1 MAFNSDDLPDA
12 PAVDKGSCKLL
23 GTTAL
28 IVQALMGV
36 VVISSLLYKRHRE
49 TVKRPWRVWFF
60 DVSKQIIGQAFV
72 HGVNVLLSDLGA
84 LALAGNACTYYFL
97 NILIDTT
104 LGVGILYA
112 VLHLLTHLFSET
124 LHLKGF
130 ESGQYG
136 RPPQWRNWAR
146 QLGVYV
152 ASLTT
157 MKLAVIGLFFL
168 FPGIFKLGEWA
179 LSWLGDSEHGQV
191 VFTMG
196 IFPIIMNVLQ
206 FWLIDSIVKAST
218 LPPSTPAPRSPL
230 HPEHEPLFQDP
241 DSESE
246 DDDRRRPDDI
256 EAQRARIP
264 PAPTPVKHEEPSLV
278 GGDDDDETDK
288 HAVAASVRSV
298 AGEEEEVDPA
308 AAHAALAARARDQ

>member
-1 MAFNSDDLPDA
+1 M
-12 PAVDKGSCKLL
+12 
-23 GTTAL
+23 
-28 IVQALMGV
+28 
-36 VVISSLLYKRHRE
+36 
-49 TVKRPWRVWFF
+49 
-60 DVSKQIIGQAFV
+60 

-112 VLHLLTHLFSET
+112 VLHLLTHLFSVT

-191 VFTMG
+191 VLYVARFFICELDILTSR
-196 IFPIIMNVLQ
+196 LQ
-206 FWLIDSIVKAST
+206 HDGH
-218 LPPSTPAPRSPL
+218 LPHPHERSPIL
-230 HPEHEPLFQDP
+230 AHRLYRQSLDTPSIYTRSSLAIA
-241 DSESE
+241 S
-246 DDDRRRPDDI
+246 
-256 EAQRARIP
+256 RARTSIP
-264 PAPTPVKHEEPSLV
+264 RPRL
-278 GGDDDDETDK
+278 G
-288 HAVAASVRSV
+288 
-298 AGEEEEVDPA
+298 
-308 AAHAALAARARDQ
+308 